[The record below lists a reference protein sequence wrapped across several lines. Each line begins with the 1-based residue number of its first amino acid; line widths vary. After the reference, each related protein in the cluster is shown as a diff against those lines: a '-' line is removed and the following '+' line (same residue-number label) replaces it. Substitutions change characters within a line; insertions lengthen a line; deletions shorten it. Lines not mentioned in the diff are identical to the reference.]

1 MKIFN
6 TQGLQL
12 VKKSLNVYTRQHEA
26 IAQNIANAN
35 NDDYKRLSTDFSK
48 LLTQNLDRGL
58 KTTRPEH
65 IAESATPEPK
75 HFPGSKEKVDLS
87 QEMGQLAENQIRYD
101 FAARA
106 LARKYKALSLSITGR
121 SS

>member
-12 VKKSLNVYTRQHEA
+12 VKKSLNVYTKQHEA

-35 NDDYKRLSTDFSK
+35 NDDYKRVSTDFSK
-48 LLTQNLDRGL
+48 MLKQDLERGL
-58 KTTRPEH
+58 KTTHSQH
-65 IAESATPEPK
+65 ISVSTTPEPK

-106 LARKYKALSLSITGR
+106 LARKYKGLSAAITGR
-121 SS
+121 NS